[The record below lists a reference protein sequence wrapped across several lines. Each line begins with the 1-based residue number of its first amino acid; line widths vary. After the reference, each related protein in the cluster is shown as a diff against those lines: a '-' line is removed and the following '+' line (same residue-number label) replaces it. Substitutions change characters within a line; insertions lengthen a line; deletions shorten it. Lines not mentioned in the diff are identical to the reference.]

1 MRAYLVTTAVI
12 FSLITLAHVLRTVA
26 EWSRLRSD
34 LGFLIEGPGIGL
46 VAAVLALL
54 GLATAAAEDA
64 QNNIIRTRAGPGE
77 FRL

>member
-46 VAAVLALL
+46 VAAALAFWGWRLL
-54 GLATAAAEDA
+54 RQKTH
-64 QNNIIRTRAGPGE
+64 RPT
-77 FRL
+77 